1 MTRKY
6 ELKARAES
14 QDATRRRITAAT
26 VELHRTV
33 GPAQTTISAIART
46 AGVQRV
52 TVYRHFPDERGLFA
66 ACGAHWL
73 ASDPPPDPSG
83 WAEIADPEERCV
95 SGLSRLYAWYGRQ
108 EAMLA
113 NVARDAPLLP
123 ALAEVADPAPLQ
135 NAMRAVLMVGRKDR
149 RRTRAALGHALEFS
163 TWRSL
168 TRSQGLTDAR
178 AARLMARLARG

>member
-1 MTRKY
+1 MARKY

-33 GPAQTTISAIART
+33 GPAHTSVSAIARE

-52 TVYRHFPDERGLFA
+52 TVYRHFPDECGLFA
-66 ACGAHWL
+66 ACSAHWL
-73 ASDPPPDPSG
+73 ASDPPPDPAR
-83 WAEIADPEERCV
+83 WAAIEDPEERCV
-95 SGLSRLYAWYGRQ
+95 TALAALYAWYGRQ

-113 NVARDAPLLP
+113 NVARDAPSLP
-123 ALAEVADPAPLQ
+123 ALAEVADPTPLLG
-135 NAMRAVLMVGRKDR
+135 AIRDVLLRGRKDR

-163 TWRSL
+163 TWHSL
-168 TRSQGLTDAR
+168 VHGQGLSDAR
-178 AARLMARLARG
+178 AARLMARLAR

>member
-1 MTRKY
+1 MARKY

-14 QDATRRRITAAT
+14 IQATRRRITEAT

-33 GPAQTTISAIART
+33 GPARTTISAIAEKAR
-46 AGVQRV
+46 VQRV
-52 TVYRHFPDERGLFA
+52 TVYRHFPDERELFA
-66 ACGAHWL
+66 ACSAHWL
-73 ASDPPPDPSG
+73 ASDPPPDPG
-83 WAEIADPEERCV
+83 RWAEIADPDERCIA
-95 SGLSRLYAWYGRQ
+95 GLTRLYHWYARQ

-113 NVARDAPLLP
+113 NVERDATVLP
-123 ALAEVADPAPLQ
+123 QLADVADPAPLLRS
-135 NAMRAVLMVGRKDR
+135 MREVLMAGRKER

-168 TRSQGLTDAR
+168 VRGQGLTEVK